1 MSRTILVGLAGLN
14 IEFDYQTN
22 WL

>member
-14 IEFDYQTN
+14 IEFDY
-22 WL
+22 